1 MTYLYEEFRG
11 ENSSILIEYNSQY
24 IKQRLNQKE
33 INLLSDLL
41 EHNNNIKLHQDI
53 FASLI
58 ILIKEILKDNYEQ
71 NYFIHK
77 IIENLPKNIFLN
89 QEFIDLIKRNYEN
102 NNDNEKVFTVNSLIS
117 IYEYFE
123 SLCWEENEE
132 NIMLDYKL
140 DLPDNIKKY
149 VTEYFEKIINGEKI
163 INRKNFTTALRR
175 LMFRNMLGIGKDNY
189 IRPDYQLKMY
199 IIRNDLW
206 NEEIREYDL
215 FEKEINDIC
224 LDKIKICYIYNL
236 YNILDGNKILFNEIN
251 KIRFKK
257 EKDQNRCE
265 NEYES
270 EEKDQNSCE
279 NEYESEEE
287 EDMDYLLK

>member
-1 MTYLYEEFRG
+1 
-11 ENSSILIEYNSQY
+11 
-24 IKQRLNQKE
+24 
-33 INLLSDLL
+33 
-41 EHNNNIKLHQDI
+41 
-53 FASLI
+53 LI

-132 NIMLDYKL
+132 NIMLDYKS

-175 LMFRNMLGIGKDNY
+175 LMFRYMLCIGKDNY

-199 IIRNDLW
+199 KIRNDLW

-270 EEKDQNSCE
+270 EEKEQNSCE

-287 EDMDYLLK
+287 EDRSL

>member
-1 MTYLYEEFRG
+1 MC
-11 ENSSILIEYNSQY
+11 
-24 IKQRLNQKE
+24 
-33 INLLSDLL
+33 LS
-41 EHNNNIKLHQDI
+41 
-53 FASLI
+53 
-58 ILIKEILKDNYEQ
+58 
-71 NYFIHK
+71 
-77 IIENLPKNIFLN
+77 FLN

-132 NIMLDYKL
+132 NIMLDYKS

-215 FEKEINDIC
+215 FEKEINLI
-224 LDKIKICYIYNL
+224 I
-236 YNILDGNKILFNEIN
+236 
-251 KIRFKK
+251 
-257 EKDQNRCE
+257 
-265 NEYES
+265 
-270 EEKDQNSCE
+270 
-279 NEYESEEE
+279 
-287 EDMDYLLK
+287 